1 MSSPEPTAPKR
12 PPLQPKWIATILVLG
27 IAYLLLRPF
36 LVERFGWN
44 LPGFTDV
51 TPQPES
57 SGRGTEGTSKSDQA
71 AKNRPIE
78 VPTIPEQSE
87 PAADDADVAESDAG
101 KKPRNEKSKSGSESD
116 SSEELPPKPERQVA
130 TPSVADKPKVVSAG
144 SKPAKPEPPK
154 PSSGTGTANNS
165 KPTATPKT
173 PATTPPVAKA
183 PAAQPEKPKLGVL
196 KDIGRG
202 TLESTAGLIYRSER
216 SEHRIDHVMQHSR
229 DNATKPVH
237 GVFDGNR
244 EEILALIDEA
254 YMIAQKRGPPQVVTE
269 DQGDR
274 ETITVNLNRKIGY
287 MGGEN
292 GARRNHPPLKK
303 IKLVLEDRDVIT
315 AYPTN

>member
-1 MSSPEPTAPKR
+1 MSSAEPTAPNR
-12 PPLQPKWIATILVLG
+12 PPLPPKWIATILVLG
-27 IAYLLLRPF
+27 MAYLLLRPF

-51 TPQPES
+51 TPLPGGS
-57 SGRGTEGTSKSDQA
+57 RGDSEGTASSDSV

-78 VPTIPEQSE
+78 VPTIPEQSKPE
-87 PAADDADVAESDAG
+87 DDASDIAG
-101 KKPRNEKSKSGSESD
+101 NAPAQQPTKKSKPGSESD
-116 SSEELPPKPERQVA
+116 SSEEPPQKPERQVA
-130 TPSVADKPKVVSAG
+130 TPSVGDKPKVVTSG
-144 SKPAKPEPPK
+144 TKPKPEPPI
-154 PSSGTGTANNS
+154 PTGSGGTANS
-165 KPTATPKT
+165 ATPTAP
-173 PATTPPVAKA
+173 PATNPPVAKS
-183 PAAQPEKPKLGVL
+183 PVPPSDKPKLGVL

-202 TLESTAGLIYRSER
+202 AFESTAGLIYRSER
-216 SEHRIDHVMQHSR
+216 SENRVDHVMQHSH
-229 DNATKPVH
+229 DIPSKPVH

>member
-1 MSSPEPTAPKR
+1 MSSPEPTALKR

-51 TPQPES
+51 TPQPEGPPGS
-57 SGRGTEGTSKSDQA
+57 KPGTSKGDLV

-78 VPTIPEQSE
+78 VPTIPEQTE
-87 PAADDADVAESDAG
+87 PEVDDTDLADT
-101 KKPRNEKSKSGSESD
+101 KPTQKPQTEKPQSGSESD
-116 SSEELPPKPERQVA
+116 SSEEPPPKPERQVA

-144 SKPAKPEPPK
+144 SKPPKPEPPK
-154 PSSGTGTANNS
+154 PSGSGTANSSKSGANS
-165 KPTATPKT
+165 KPG
-173 PATTPPVAKA
+173 TTNPPVAKA
-183 PAAQPEKPKLGVL
+183 PVAQPDKPKLGVL
-196 KDIGRG
+196 KEIGQK
-202 TLESTAGLIYRSER
+202 TFESTAGLIYRPER

-229 DNATKPVH
+229 DVPTKPVH

-244 EEILALIDEA
+244 EEILAMIDEA

-274 ETITVNLNRKIGY
+274 ETITVNLNRKIGF

-292 GARRNHPPLKK
+292 GARRGYPPLKK

>member
-1 MSSPEPTAPKR
+1 MSSAEPTTPNR

-27 IAYLLLRPF
+27 MAYLLLRPF

-51 TPQPES
+51 TPQPGGS
-57 SGRGTEGTSKSDQA
+57 RDDSEGTVSSDTV

-87 PAADDADVAESDAG
+87 PGSDDPDLAGSDPA
-101 KKPRNEKSKSGSESD
+101 KKPTTKKSKPESESD
-116 SSEELPPKPERQVA
+116 SSEEPPQKPERQVA
-130 TPSVADKPKVVSAG
+130 TPNVGDKPKVVTSG
-144 SKPAKPEPPK
+144 TKPKPEPTKPPGSDGTANSPK
-154 PSSGTGTANNS
+154 PSVPRATNS
-165 KPTATPKT
+165 
-173 PATTPPVAKA
+173 PVAKT
-183 PAAQPEKPKLGVL
+183 PVPQSDKPKLGVL
-196 KDIGRG
+196 RDIGRG
-202 TLESTAGLIYRSER
+202 AFESTAGLIYRSER
-216 SEHRIDHVMQHSR
+216 SENRVDHVLQHSH
-229 DNATKPVH
+229 DIPSKPVH

-287 MGGEN
+287 TGGES
-292 GARRNHPPLKK
+292 GARRGHPPLKK

>member
-1 MSSPEPTAPKR
+1 MSSAEPTAPNR

-27 IAYLLLRPF
+27 MAYLLLRPF

-51 TPQPES
+51 TPQPGGS
-57 SGRGTEGTSKSDQA
+57 RGDSEGTVPSDTV

-87 PAADDADVAESDAG
+87 PEGDASDLAG
-101 KKPRNEKSKSGSESD
+101 SATAKKPTTKKSKPGSESD
-116 SSEELPPKPERQVA
+116 SSEEPPQKPERQVA
-130 TPSVADKPKVVSAG
+130 TPSVGDKPKVVTSGTKPKPESPKPAG
-144 SKPAKPEPPK
+144 S
-154 PSSGTGTANNS
+154 GGTANS
-165 KPTATPKT
+165 AKPTAP
-173 PATTPPVAKA
+173 PATSPPVAKS
-183 PAAQPEKPKLGVL
+183 PVPPSDKPKLGVL

-202 TLESTAGLIYRSER
+202 AFESTAGLIYRSER
-216 SEHRIDHVMQHSR
+216 SENRVDHVMQHSH
-229 DNATKPVH
+229 DIPSKPVH
-237 GVFDGNR
+237 GVFDGKR

-287 MGGEN
+287 TGGES
-292 GARRNHPPLKK
+292 GARRGHPPLKK